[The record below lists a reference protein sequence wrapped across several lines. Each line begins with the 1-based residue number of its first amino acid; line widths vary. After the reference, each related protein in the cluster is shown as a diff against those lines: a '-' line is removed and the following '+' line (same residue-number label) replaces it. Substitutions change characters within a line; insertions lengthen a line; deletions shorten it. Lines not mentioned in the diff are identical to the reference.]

1 MKTKKITPIN
11 LSFDQYQRYRFVADI
26 IEAYRK
32 ENTALN
38 FTILEVGS
46 SAECVLSLFLPKDK
60 IVNLDLEF
68 PDDKADDERFRKGNF
83 VEMEILDEFDFVLSL
98 DVFEH
103 IIPLSRNAFIEKSLR
118 LAKIAAIITCP
129 FSTEGVCEAEEIV
142 NNLFEAK
149 FGEPYHWL
157 EEHIANGLPS
167 LEETQKFISECGCI
181 PLTFPNGYL
190 PRWFEMIS
198 ITLQFHQNLQMG
210 ETLYALNRFYN
221 RNFYQ
226 YDNNFPSY
234 RHIVLM
240 DKTGNPP
247 KNLSTSLLTAM
258 EPPAQLLE
266 RLNSILGRVR
276 EMYETFRIST
286 EVADFKTVIT
296 ELNGRLSARETQ
308 LSERDNE
315 IQKLSGLLSE
325 RDTRIQELS
334 GRLSERDI
342 EIRELYAKYQ
352 VIHNDLQVLLN
363 TKAVLIAKI
372 MNKHPLI
379 KGLLALPWNVVQKI
393 INYFKQGGVEK

>member
-1 MKTKKITPIN
+1 MKTKKITAIN
-11 LSFDQYQRYRFVADI
+11 LAFDQYQRYRFVADI
-26 IEAYRK
+26 VEAYRK
-32 ENTALN
+32 ENAPRN

-68 PDDKADDERFRKGNF
+68 PDDKSDDECFRKGNF
-83 VEMEILDEFDFVLSL
+83 IEMEILDEFDFVLSL

-103 IIPLSRNAFIEKSLR
+103 IIPSSRNAFIEKSLR

-129 FSTEGVCEAEEIV
+129 FNTEGVCEAEDMV

-149 FGEPYHWL
+149 FGETYHWL

-167 LEETQKFISECGCI
+167 LEETHGFISECGCI
-181 PLTFPNGYL
+181 PLAFPNGYL
-190 PRWFEMIS
+190 PRWFDMIS
-198 ITLQFHQNLQMG
+198 ITLQFHQNPQMG

-221 RNFYQ
+221 SNFYQ
-226 YDNNFPSY
+226 YDNIYPSY

-247 KNLSTSLLTAM
+247 KNLNQSLLATPK
-258 EPPAQLLE
+258 PPAQLLE

-286 EVADFKTVIT
+286 DIGNFKTIIT
-296 ELNGRLSARETQ
+296 ELNGQITERDAHIQELNGRLS
-308 LSERDNE
+308 ERD
-315 IQKLSGLLSE
+315 I
-325 RDTRIQELS
+325 RIQELS

-342 EIRELYAKYQ
+342 HIQELNNKYQ
-352 VIHNDLQVLLN
+352 VLDHDLQVLLN
-363 TKAVLIAKI
+363 TKAVIFANVL
-372 MNKHPLI
+372 NKYPFI
-379 KGLLALPWNVVQKI
+379 KGLLVLPLKMAQKI
-393 INYFKQGGVEK
+393 ISYFK